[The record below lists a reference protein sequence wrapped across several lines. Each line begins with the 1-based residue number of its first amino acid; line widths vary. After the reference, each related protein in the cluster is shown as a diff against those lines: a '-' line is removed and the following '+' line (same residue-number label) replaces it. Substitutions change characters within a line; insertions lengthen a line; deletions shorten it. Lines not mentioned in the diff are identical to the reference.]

1 VRARVPST
9 AAQQVADPV
18 GAAARDYANTRR
30 EIAGSYTKSFP
41 SAHLTHD
48 LTSNLRGRVS
58 WSTSF
63 GRPPLSN
70 LQPNETISEPNQT
83 LTINN
88 PDLRPQTAENWDAA
102 LEYYFEPVGNLSV
115 GWFHKSIEDYFVSGI
130 ESGKIGTGA
139 DNGYGGEYGG
149 FTILTRANLGTAV
162 VQGWEFSYQ
171 QQFTFLPGLLKGLGL
186 SVNYTLLDTHGDFG
200 GTVTRTTGQ
209 VPGFI
214 PRSGNVS
221 LSWRYRGFGA
231 RITANRVGEYI
242 RNFTAIGS
250 GANLYTKARTV
261 VNAGLAYQYK
271 PWLSFSIDAQNVLD
285 EMQSW
290 YRGNA
295 DQIAQVYV
303 PGPTVTFGVS
313 GRF

>member
-1 VRARVPST
+1 M
-9 AAQQVADPV
+9 
-18 GAAARDYANTRR
+18 
-30 EIAGSYTKSFP
+30 
-41 SAHLTHD
+41 
-48 LTSNLRGRVS
+48 
-58 WSTSF
+58 
-63 GRPPLSN
+63 SN

-88 PDLRPQTAENWDAA
+88 PSLRPQTAENWDAA

-186 SVNYTLLDTHGDFG
+186 SVNYTLLDTHDDFG

-209 VPGFI
+209 VAGFI

-221 LSWRYRGFGA
+221 LSWRHRGFGT
-231 RITANRVGEYI
+231 RITVNRVGNYI
-242 RNFTAIGS
+242 RNFTAVGS
-250 GANLYTKARTV
+250 GANLYTDARTV
-261 VNAGLAYQYK
+261 VNVGVAYQYK